1 MIINLPIEIVELIFD
16 YVRDK
21 KSQRAIALTCKEFFF
36 KTAVR
41 SLNKHGVKSVDNT
54 VSVLSMRCAM
64 NQKCI
69 ICDKRYIGG
78 FIKPFGLYAHRK
90 CVRNQCVN
98 EYFYKK
104 DGHNVWVM
112 KQSLPYMKCAMK
124 MKHWWGL
131 RHPNQ
136 PRSTIHTYS
145 AFWDKKDP
153 RLVNDE
159 WTFEYLWDTDAQFR
173 ENTERNLMRLEEI
186 EAKKIRDKE
195 KRKRKFDEKWEI
207 REQKRQRLHNYLIDE
222 FGADDDLREEI
233 IKAMIYE
240 LPGKTDFFKFN
251 KKRPRDTVEDVIR
264 KAREDAEVFCKGRH
278 SHYDIIDR
286 LTSNRI
292 DLGDKYDVCRTVGP
306 NQLPS
311 FWIDGDYMYQ
321 ADDHAE
327 SMIAEGMSRYEQE
340 LFKKYKP
347 LEYLFRN

>member
-1 MIINLPIEIVELIFD
+1 MKNFPIEIVELIFD

-41 SLNKHGVKSVDNT
+41 SLNKHGEKSVDNT
-54 VSVLSMRCAM
+54 VSVLSMRYAM
-64 NQKCI
+64 NQKCM
-69 ICDKRYIGG
+69 ICEKKYIGG

-90 CVRNQCVN
+90 CVRNRCVN

-112 KQSLPYMKCAMK
+112 KQSLPYMKCGMTFVY
-124 MKHWWGL
+124 
-131 RHPNQ
+131 PNNLGD
-136 PRSTIHTYS
+136 TIQTYV

-159 WTFEYLWDTDAQFR
+159 WTFEHLWKKDVQFR

-186 EAKKIRDKE
+186 GAKKIRNKE
-195 KRKRKFDEKWEI
+195 KRKRRFYEKWEI

-240 LPGKTDFFKFN
+240 LPGKTDYFKFN

-264 KAREDAEVFCKGRH
+264 KAREDVTMLCNGSPIK
-278 SHYDIIDR
+278 YDIIEIV
-286 LTSNRI
+286 TNNRI
-292 DLGDKYDVCRTVGP
+292 DLGEKYEVYRTVGP
-306 NQLPS
+306 
-311 FWIDGDYMYQ
+311 YK
-321 ADDHAE
+321 ADDHQN
-327 SMIAEGMSRYEQE
+327 SMIAEGMSKYEEE